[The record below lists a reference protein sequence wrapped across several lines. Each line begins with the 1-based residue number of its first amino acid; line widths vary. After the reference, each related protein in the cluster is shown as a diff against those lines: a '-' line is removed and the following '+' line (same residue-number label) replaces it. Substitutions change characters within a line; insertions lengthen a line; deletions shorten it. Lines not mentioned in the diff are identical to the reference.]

1 MLRIFFKKWSS
12 KYQRKKL
19 IKTYKKLII
28 FLHDNTHSF
37 SKQLSFFNN
46 LFFTSL
52 PARQQFFFIFN
63 MKKKKQFNYSSGIL
77 LKQPNKN
84 MKFFKRNIKN
94 ITALVLYL
102 KRYLLSSVQHIYMY
116 YVKNFNK
123 RQLLFFKKLHS
134 LIKPDI
140 QFFIFKRSFM
150 PRFLPKRRIRRKVLR
165 LLLRG

>member
-1 MLRIFFKKWSS
+1 
-12 KYQRKKL
+12 
-19 IKTYKKLII
+19 
-28 FLHDNTHSF
+28 
-37 SKQLSFFNN
+37 
-46 LFFTSL
+46 
-52 PARQQFFFIFN
+52 

-77 LKQPNKN
+77 LKQPNKS